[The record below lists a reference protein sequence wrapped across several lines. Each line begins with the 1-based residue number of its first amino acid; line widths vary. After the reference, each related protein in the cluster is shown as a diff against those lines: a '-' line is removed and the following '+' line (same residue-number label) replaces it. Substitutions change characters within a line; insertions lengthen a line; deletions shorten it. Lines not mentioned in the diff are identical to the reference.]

1 MSAVTAPPL
10 TAESSPAQSSPVARY
25 LRAELSALRRRPG
38 VRIAVGVWLLQ
49 ILVFA
54 YVVQYTVYRA
64 MGPELDPVQATNM
77 VTSLTP
83 ELAGTYVAASVPGYG
98 IPVFVV
104 LGAIVAAADYRY
116 GTLGTLL
123 ARCPHRMSFLLA
135 RYGALLVVL
144 AVTAVLT
151 VLLGLAGGA
160 VLTTLEGG
168 PLRLDPANLAAGAAA
183 IWLMST
189 GYATVGFALGILLR
203 NLMTASVVGIGWL
216 VAVEMLLIG
225 GLAGALPAVDA
236 VRSVLLSPNVGSL
249 AAALDSSGVTSGQGL
264 PGVGA
269 VTEGGVAVLVI
280 LAWTVVAVTFAV
292 RAFRRRDVV

>member
-10 TAESSPAQSSPVARY
+10 VAERSPAARY
-25 LRAELSALRRRPG
+25 LRAELSALGRRPG

-54 YVVQYTVYRA
+54 YVVQFTVYRA
-64 MGPELDPVQATNM
+64 MGAELDPTQAANM

-104 LGAIVAAADYRY
+104 LGALVAAADYRS

-123 ARCPHRMSFLLA
+123 ARCPHRVSFLLS
-135 RYGALLVVL
+135 RYAALLVIL

-151 VLLGLAGGA
+151 VLLGLVSGA
-160 VLTTLEGG
+160 ALTMLEGG
-168 PLRLDPANLAAGAAA
+168 PLAIAPENLVAGAGGV
-183 IWLMST
+183 WLMST
-189 GYATVGFALGILLR
+189 GYATLGFALGILLR
-203 NLMTASVVGIGWL
+203 NLMTASVVGIAWL

-236 VRSVLLSPNVGSL
+236 VRSVLLTPNVGSL

-269 VTEGGVAVLVI
+269 VTQGWVAVLVI
-280 LAWTVVAVTFAV
+280 LLWTVVALTLAV
-292 RAFRRRDVV
+292 RAFRRRDVL